1 VFGCVVCYLAGRRL
15 DSSDSWVWNM
25 RGAEGKKSIAQSVV
39 VLHLLQHARLQSARN
54 RWGGLFGHT
63 VVYDAGL
70 CMVFLASEDPD
81 FDLRFIP
88 PTAYDATSFASN
100 IEHHL
105 WLTDTFTCAPNS
117 LTRYVGADK
126 ENIACSNTLVTPP
139 AFVRPDFRE

>member
-1 VFGCVVCYLAGRRL
+1 VQKERSQLLSLLLYYICYSTRGCSLLEIDGAVCLAIL
-15 DSSDSWVWNM
+15 LSTTQVCAWCSWRPKTLILTCAFRM
-25 RGAEGKKSIAQSVV
+25 LFLV
-39 VLHLLQHARLQSARN
+39 VLL
-54 RWGGLFGHT
+54 
-63 VVYDAGL
+63 
-70 CMVFLASEDPD
+70 
-81 FDLRFIP
+81 IP